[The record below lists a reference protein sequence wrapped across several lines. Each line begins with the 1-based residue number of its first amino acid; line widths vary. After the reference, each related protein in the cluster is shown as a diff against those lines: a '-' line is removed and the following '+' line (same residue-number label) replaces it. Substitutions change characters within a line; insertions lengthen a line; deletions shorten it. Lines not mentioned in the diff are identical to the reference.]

1 MDDSTNHPNILFRN
15 MPTVHS
21 ERNRIAQPIKCFR
34 VFLNGKPL
42 FSIKF
47 YSQRIEDLLSWN
59 NYRLAEYAFMCI
71 RFVDIDCARLN
82 AIEIQFSAALA
93 GSGGNVKQ

>member
-1 MDDSTNHPNILFRN
+1 
-15 MPTVHS
+15 
-21 ERNRIAQPIKCFR
+21 
-34 VFLNGKPL
+34 L

-47 YSQRIEDLLSWN
+47 RSQRIEDLLSWN

-71 RFVDIDCARLN
+71 RFVDADIDCTRLN